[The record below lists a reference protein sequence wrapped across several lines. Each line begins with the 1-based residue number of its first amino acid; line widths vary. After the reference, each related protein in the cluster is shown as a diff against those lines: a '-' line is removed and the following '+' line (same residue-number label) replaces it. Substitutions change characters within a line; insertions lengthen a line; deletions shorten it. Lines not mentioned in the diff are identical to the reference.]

1 MASFVDS
8 IVQLSVLEI
17 ISLRDQTG
25 QRLGNILAAT
35 SALRAQSRPP
45 QKTAELQKL
54 PGLPG
59 KSHRNTT
66 LLAAS
71 RILCKNFLVKLEYIG
86 VGLVYFVYVNVIIQP
101 ARLLFKIKQFY
112 CYFLFFFFLMKY

>member
-17 ISLRDQTG
+17 ISLRDQTD

-35 SALRAQSRPP
+35 SALRAQSRAP
-45 QKTAELQKL
+45 QKTADLQKL
-54 PGLPG
+54 PGLAG

-71 RILCKNFLVKLEYIG
+71 KILCKNFLVKLEYIG

-101 ARLLFKIKQFY
+101 ARLLFKIKQF
-112 CYFLFFFFLMKY
+112 CS